1 MSAIVGST
9 GAFVNLSV
17 PLQQPCCLKAQALH
31 HVDGM
36 WVYRPLF
43 CHQQGIEAA
52 CKRLSLAQNVADA
65 GVFVELGFGKR
76 AQRNDFEVFLA
87 RKRD

>member
-1 MSAIVGST
+1 MATTVLLE
-9 GAFVNLSV
+9 GASFAPCGRVWG
-17 PLQQPCCLKAQALH
+17 LQAA
-31 HVDGM
+31 
-36 WVYRPLF
+36 F
-43 CHQQGIEAA
+43 ICHKQGIEAA

-76 AQRNDFEVFLA
+76 AQRDDFEVFLA